1 MVSKLRKIYLVESGE
16 VWIVSPIATRADDE
30 DEVEAEGIGLELL
43 TGCTFL
49 MEMLVAR
56 VLAGV
61 TVTPGGTA
69 VKAASWVGLK
79 VPVFWIST

>member
-1 MVSKLRKIYLVESGE
+1 M
-16 VWIVSPIATRADDE
+16 VSPIATRADEEEEE
-30 DEVEAEGIGLELL
+30 DAEAEGICLELL

-49 MEMLVAR
+49 IEMLVAKVR
-56 VLAGV
+56 AGV

>member
-1 MVSKLRKIYLVESGE
+1 M
-16 VWIVSPIATRADDE
+16 VSPIATRADE
-30 DEVEAEGIGLELL
+30 EEEVEADGVGLELL

-69 VKAASWVGLK
+69 VRAAS
-79 VPVFWIST
+79 

>member
-1 MVSKLRKIYLVESGE
+1 M
-16 VWIVSPIATRADDE
+16 VSPIATRADE
-30 DEVEAEGIGLELL
+30 EEEAEADGVGLELL

-69 VKAASWVGLK
+69 VRAASWVGLK

>member
-1 MVSKLRKIYLVESGE
+1 M
-16 VWIVSPIATRADDE
+16 VSPIATRADE
-30 DEVEAEGIGLELL
+30 EEEVEADDVGLELL

-69 VKAASWVGLK
+69 VRAASWVGLK